1 MESVSTTPFTKQ
13 LRALETQN
21 SYELLICICLVVL
34 FVITQA
40 GNSPDSISQELRLQ
54 ASTLILVLGH
64 LSKTSKSSCYVAQW
78 PEFDPRTHMVKG
90 EDWLLQVVLRP
101 PRGQAVYMFTCT
113 NK

>member
-1 MESVSTTPFTKQ
+1 MESVLTTHFTKQ

-21 SYELLICICLVVL
+21 SYELVICICLVVL

-40 GNSPDSISQELRLQ
+40 SNSPDSISQELSLQ
-54 ASTLILVLGH
+54 AYTLILVLGH
-64 LSKTSKSSCYVAQW
+64 LSKTGKSACYVSQW

-90 EDWLLQVVLRP
+90 EDWLPQVVLRP
-101 PRGQAVYMFTCT
+101 PGGQAVYMFTYT